1 MPPKLNL
8 KPPPDDIE
16 KWNCISTKARFHC
29 LIPLYPAMNLRISK
43 NIPTYS
49 FKLLGEA
56 HKALMMLVPSRSYQP
71 PTTFQ
76 CGIQCTSW
84 LGAMPYLTSRSPPC
98 CELFFK
104 LSRMLSPE
112 MHGWENP
119 PGYSRHLELLVVM
132 GKPNL
137 EFIWSRSKEARSSI
151 QHSWNFRL
159 MFYVFLPLIVDVRV

>member
-16 KWNCISTKARFHC
+16 KWSCISTKAQFHC
-29 LIPLYPAMNLRISK
+29 LIDPLIPCHEPQNLK
-43 NIPTYS
+43 
-49 FKLLGEA
+49 E
-56 HKALMMLVPSRSYQP
+56 HSYIFLQAP
-71 PTTFQ
+71 RRGTQSSHDACSQLPITFIFQ

-84 LGAMPYLTSRSPPC
+84 LDAMPHLTSRSLPC

-104 LSRMLSPE
+104 LSRMLSSE

-119 PGYSRHLELLVVM
+119 PGYSRHPELLVVM

-137 EFIWSRSKEARSSI
+137 EFIWSRSKEARVPFNTHGI
-151 QHSWNFRL
+151 L
-159 MFYVFLPLIVDVRV
+159 D